1 MARKRSTRATPPA
14 PKEEPA
20 AYSLDP
26 LREKVEKTRQFADWM
41 GAAFDHRDEFPP
53 AVVITVVGDYLR
65 QYDEMVE
72 ELRGEATASSA
83 ERSRLGDLASGMED
97 AARELEAQI
106 DELKLRHVIGELTK
120 EEFDA
125 KEAEARKSSATEDL
139 PRTRDAIEEIDSVLA
154 EVGAVQARIAEMRRN
169 HEALAAGDEPAPAAE
184 EPPPAPEEPEAAPE
198 PPPAQE
204 PGPDELGDA
213 AYAAGG
219 TNEEWDVAE
228 SGSAPPVPEAPPQAA
243 EAVEETLQEP
253 PAAPAPDPA
262 ALASS
267 GADLMA
273 TGVIS
278 ARPDIA
284 DAPPPV
290 QAADQIAPAS
300 APGEGPRLMVT
311 PPDGEEQMYPFT
323 GEVMSMGRGRNNDIQ
338 IKNDGKISR
347 YHCRIFRR
355 GDEFIIEDNKS
366 SNGTLVNGKLVTRQ
380 RLDGGEQVQIGE
392 TRMTFHL

>member
-1 MARKRSTRATPPA
+1 MARKRSTRNANA
-14 PKEEPA
+14 NKDE
-20 AYSLDP
+20 AYTLDP
-26 LREKVEKTRQFADWM
+26 LRERVDKTRQLADWM
-41 GAAFDHRDEFPP
+41 GAAFEHRDEFP
-53 AVVITVVGDYLR
+53 AQVVVTVVGDYLR
-65 QYDEMVE
+65 QYDEIVE
-72 ELRGEATASSA
+72 DLRESATEASG
-83 ERSRLGDLASGMED
+83 ERSRLAELASGLED
-97 AARELEAQI
+97 ATRELEAQI
-106 DELKLRHVIGELTK
+106 DELKLRHVIGELTPA
-120 EEFDA
+120 EFGE
-125 KEAEARKSSATEDL
+125 KEAEARKSSETDGL
-139 PRTRDAIEEIDSVLA
+139 PGTRDAMEEIDSVLA

-169 HEALAAGDEPAPAAE
+169 HEALVSGAPPEPEPEPEPEPVPTPMPAPA
-184 EPPPAPEEPEAAPE
+184 PVQAAPPLVE
-198 PPPAQE
+198 DTGT
-204 PGPDELGDA
+204 GPDDLGDA

-219 TNEEWDVAE
+219 GDDVEEWDVAS
-228 SGSAPPVPEAPPQAA
+228 SGSEPAPAA
-243 EAVEETLQEP
+243 ETLPELVS
-253 PAAPAPDPA
+253 APSATESINA
-262 ALASS
+262 T
-267 GADLMA
+267 GEDLMA

-278 ARPDIA
+278 ARPDIG

-290 QAADQIAPAS
+290 QSADQLAP

-311 PPDGEEQMYPFT
+311 PPDGAEQMYPFT